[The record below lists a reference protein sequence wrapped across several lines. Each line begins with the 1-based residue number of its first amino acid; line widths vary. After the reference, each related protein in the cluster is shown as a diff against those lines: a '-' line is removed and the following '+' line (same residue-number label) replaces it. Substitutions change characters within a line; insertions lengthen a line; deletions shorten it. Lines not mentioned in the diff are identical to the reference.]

1 MRFQYTEGMGKTR
14 SQPPRPN
21 IDAIKAAQATRAALY
36 PRLVVMPTKRQ
47 RAPGKWTWP
56 AVAAMIVVKTWDF

>member
-1 MRFQYTEGMGKTR
+1 MTY
-14 SQPPRPN
+14 